1 VIAYHH
7 QPELMLHTTDL
18 YEKRLFAILKLAEH
32 MVGEQTSLFGVS
44 DDSSWDAIA
53 DLVLDTLE
61 LDEMHLLDLGDF
73 LLENG
78 VENQFHR

>member
-1 VIAYHH
+1 
-7 QPELMLHTTDL
+7 M

-32 MVGEQTSLFGVS
+32 MVGEQKTLFDVA
-44 DDSSWDAIA
+44 DDASWDAIA
-53 DLVLDTLE
+53 DTVLDSLE